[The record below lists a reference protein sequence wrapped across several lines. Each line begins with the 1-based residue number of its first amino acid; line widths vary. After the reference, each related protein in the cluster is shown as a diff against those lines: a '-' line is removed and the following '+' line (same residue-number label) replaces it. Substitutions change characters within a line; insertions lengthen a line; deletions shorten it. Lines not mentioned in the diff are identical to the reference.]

1 MRDLA
6 GKGGLVWYYLATPLF
21 AFLDLGLGLPVRV
34 AGLGDPV
41 HRAIYYAGLVG
52 LAALVADQVVAGGDV
67 GAPLSVSGV
76 LNAFVVGLVL
86 VVAFHRNQA
95 ALGPLGRRRGL

>member
-52 LAALVADQVVAGGDV
+52 LAALVAFPSGPSRIRSWPA
-67 GAPLSVSGV
+67 ATSVRPCRWPGS
-76 LNAFVVGLVL
+76 
-86 VVAFHRNQA
+86 
-95 ALGPLGRRRGL
+95 